1 MKIKGNEK
9 WEKMNK
15 KTRNKSKIKTD
26 INTGKAKLT
35 LKWKRKETNE
45 QKSDVKSKFKL
56 RIKNKMI
63 IKNLFSHGGMT
74 KIFRMVF
81 QFLTLVTS

>member
-1 MKIKGNEK
+1 
-9 WEKMNK
+9 MNK
-15 KTRNKSKIKTD
+15 ETRNTFKIKTD

-35 LKWKRKETNE
+35 FKWKRKESNE
-45 QKSDVKSKFKL
+45 QKSDVNSKSKL

-63 IKNLFSHGGMT
+63 FKNLFSHGGVT